1 VLNSAKT
8 LHPDGIRT
16 NEPFDVC
23 SNPFLMILA
32 NAGVDVM
39 ITIFSEFSPISAEKI
54 GFLLENQCFDIFY
67 IN

>member
-1 VLNSAKT
+1 
-8 LHPDGIRT
+8 
-16 NEPFDVC
+16 
-23 SNPFLMILA
+23 MILA